1 MHPVLETG
9 YQLRS
14 TSGPAEA
21 DQLAGELMTSKA
33 FATVITETS
42 DSLAGPWRRPHQ
54 MLNAQVYDSHASIH
68 DDATALKLGFQGG
81 TIEGPTHFS
90 QFAPLCLSLWG
101 NAWFETGCISAHY
114 RNPSFDGEEV
124 QALLAKPEPGEKQC
138 KVQMVKRDGTEVLR
152 GTASVGHDASLTALD
167 QRLTELKPLAD
178 PVILRDVKVG
188 MKTKRQTVRMD
199 FDQNMGELYPFS
211 LEDKLKVI
219 TEPSSY
225 YRKDAV
231 SANPWGRPIIPI
243 EMLSVLFQ
251 YRSREDRLPIK
262 GPAVGL
268 FADQEIRL
276 LRGPL
281 FAGEDYQTERE
292 VVALSGSRRTESL
305 WLRTAVFANDGSPVA
320 KMLLNL
326 ASLKDSYAPYTQ
338 EYDQLY
344 AQGA

>member
-1 MHPVLETG
+1 M
-9 YQLRS
+9 
-14 TSGPAEA
+14 
-21 DQLAGELMTSKA
+21 KA
-33 FATVITETS
+33 FETIITETA

-68 DDATALKLGFQGG
+68 DDATAQKLGFQGG

-90 QFAPLCLSLWG
+90 QFAPLCERLWG
-101 NAWFETGCISAHY
+101 RTWFETGSISAHY
-114 RNPSFDGEEV
+114 RNPSFEGEEV
-124 QALLAKPEPGEKQC
+124 QAMLAKPGPGQKQC
-138 KVQMVKRDGTEVLR
+138 KIRMVKRDGTEVLR
-152 GTASVGHDASLTALD
+152 GTASVGDEGLPTALD

-188 MKTKRQTVRMD
+188 MKTKRQSVRMD
-199 FDQNMGELYPFS
+199 LDQKMGDLYPFS
-211 LEDKLKVI
+211 LEDKLEVI
-219 TEPSSY
+219 TEPSAY
-225 YRKDAV
+225 YRNA
-231 SANPWGRPIIPI
+231 SGNPWGRPIIPM

-251 YRSREDRLPIK
+251 YRSRDDRLPIK

-305 WLRTAVFANDGSPVA
+305 WVRTTVFASNDVPVA
-320 KMLLNL
+320 TMLLNL
-326 ASLKDSYAPYTQ
+326 ASIKDSYSSYQQ
-338 EYDQLY
+338 EYSELY
-344 AQGA
+344 A